1 MVRPLLLAAGLLLAA
16 PALPFDGIRVTLLGG
31 DAVVRQPQ
39 APRAGTLVEADGE
52 ALLFDCGPD
61 TLAGMERAG
70 MSSDAI
76 TAIFLTQ
83 ARPDSLS
90 GCRQLWA
97 GSAQSGRTDSWEVWG
112 PEGTRAAI
120 DALGD
125 EAGGARIE
133 VTEISENLV
142 YQTDTVSVT
151 AFVAERSSSEPAF
164 GYRVDFRERS
174 VVIAVDNRY
183 SATLARISHRAN
195 VLVCRVALAAPGAAE
210 GSKAVRDALALYAS
224 PEESAKLFRAAHPGL
239 VLFAYAGLFGATED
253 DLVRRT
259 RRIYPGPVEIGRE
272 RMVVEVENEVQVRAE
287 PSERRS
293 GAR

>member
-1 MVRPLLLAAGLLLAA
+1 
-16 PALPFDGIRVTLLGG
+16 
-31 DAVVRQPQ
+31 
-39 APRAGTLVEADGE
+39 
-52 ALLFDCGPD
+52 
-61 TLAGMERAG
+61 
-70 MSSDAI
+70 
-76 TAIFLTQ
+76 
-83 ARPDSLS
+83 
-90 GCRQLWA
+90 
-97 GSAQSGRTDSWEVWG
+97 VWG